1 MSSSTLSYAYEPD
14 RRLALMCL
22 EAKAYE
28 AGTVSS
34 VNIREQYSAFLSNL
48 YQTPLPYVCDARDD
62 VDRMLSIEYSSISLD
77 GLVNASSV

>member
-1 MSSSTLSYAYEPD
+1 MNLY
-14 RRLALMCL
+14 RRQALMCL

-62 VDRMLSIEYSSISLD
+62 VDRMLSIEYKSISLD